1 LVLPRIVMR
10 DPFNFD
16 ANRGPE
22 KSVKIY
28 RVFYRKD
35 IRIFLT
41 STYFYEIRTFFFLTV
56 HLSQRFCLQFWSILL
71 LGIFLRIRIREA
83 KMLEPTDLDP
93 KHFTKNL
100 LERSS
105 VLHESWSFKYY

>member
-1 LVLPRIVMR
+1 MKSGR
-10 DPFNFD
+10 FFD
-16 ANRGPE
+16 N
-22 KSVKIY
+22 
-28 RVFYRKD
+28 
-35 IRIFLT
+35 LL
-41 STYFYEIRTFFFLTV
+41 LTV